1 MWAMELLKME
11 TNYSSYNYN
20 SLASNSMPSSQDTE
34 LTNLNWVSGAPV
46 PMLRPVSPKKKETAS
61 RSKHARKEEA
71 RTSSNVANSKSVSSL
86 CDAQANHGEA
96 ASSSPSSPPQTETPD
111 EEKTKEGKGA
121 GHGDCNNS
129 GGDADGA
136 KKPNCSYTS
145 LIGLALMASEGG
157 SLPVSEIYTYIE

>member
-1 MWAMELLKME
+1 ME
-11 TNYSSYNYN
+11 TNYNYN

-71 RTSSNVANSKSVSSL
+71 RTSPNVANSKIVKQTSSL
-86 CDAQANHGEA
+86 CDAHAHANHGEA
-96 ASSSPSSPPQTETPD
+96 ASLSPSSPPQTETPG